1 MRRLSRLATGL
12 VAFCVVDV
20 ALQLYT
26 PLVMHGTPEWLLL
39 ALVFAPGAWFLLR
52 SGPFR
57 SGDAIRLSM
66 WIFPPSALVYCLG
79 AYLLDGMALH
89 AGMLFFAY
97 LAVTLLV
104 VAGAYAWAL
113 LGRFPGLV
121 RARAHVTQPRA
132 ELLAD
137 APLRIEPEELE
148 QVAALRDPV
157 LRNYMITQRYHDL
170 SIEVARAIAGPN
182 ANWCTF
188 ASWASKTAGESIR
201 DQEVPPVVL
210 EILRKEQRL
219 HDLLDRMREALG
231 DRVHLNI
238 PDVFDVARDTLARV
252 RTQVA
257 DGNRKVFAELA
268 PVFARFLACFSPPA
282 VAGLATPE
290 LDDTAF
296 ARFHAG
302 LRPGSSESG
311 GQELLRQAFGA
322 YREATRE
329 REERPR
335 AQWMLLANGLVG
347 LHEQIRLQSNIA
359 AALNAPVDVVASEG
373 LLAQL
378 SHLLPAH
385 LRAELQAL
393 LAPASGLA
401 LRIARAVWQRIA
413 TAAAMHISLPYGAQ
427 IPLGEDVCVSLG
439 EEFPPDLRALT
450 LAELKALLARY
461 GADHASPDGVGAL
474 DWGSLDDRMRFILD
488 LFRATQQQ
496 NDLLEQPFSRGHRLE
511 LEARFAA
518 ADEER
523 PEPQRLPESV
533 PPRAAE

>member
-1 MRRLSRLATGL
+1 
-12 VAFCVVDV
+12 V
-20 ALQLYT
+20 
-26 PLVMHGTPEWLLL
+26 
-39 ALVFAPGAWFLLR
+39 WFLLR

-57 SGDAIRLSM
+57 SADPIRLTM
-66 WIFPPSALVYCLG
+66 WIFPPGALAYCMVV
-79 AYLLDGMALH
+79 YLLDGVALR
-89 AGMLFFAY
+89 AGLLFFGY
-97 LAVTLLV
+97 VVLALLV
-104 VAGAYAWAL
+104 AAAAYAWAL

-121 RARAHVTQPRA
+121 KARPHVTPPRA

-137 APLRIEPEELE
+137 APLRVGPEELE

-170 SIEVARAIAGPN
+170 SIELARAIAGPN

-210 EILRKEQRL
+210 EILRAEQRL
-219 HDLLDRMREALG
+219 HDLLDGVREALG
-231 DRVHLNI
+231 DRVLVSA

-268 PVFARFLACFSPPA
+268 PLFARFLACFTPTPTAPA
-282 VAGLATPE
+282 AGAVGGAQ
-290 LDDTAF
+290 LDEAAF
-296 ARFHAG
+296 ARFHAE
-302 LRPGSSESG
+302 LRPGSTESG
-311 GQELLRQAFGA
+311 GQELLRQGFDA

-329 REERPR
+329 RDPRQR

-347 LHEQIRLQSNIA
+347 LHEQMRLQSNIA

-373 LLAQL
+373 LIAQL
-378 SHLLPAH
+378 AGVLPAQ
-385 LRAELQAL
+385 LRSELQAL
-393 LAPASGLA
+393 LAPASALA

-439 EEFPPDLRALT
+439 QEFPPDLRALS
-450 LAELKALLARY
+450 LVELRALVARY
-461 GADHASPDGVGAL
+461 GAEHAEPGGLGAL
-474 DWGSLDDRMRFILD
+474 DWASLDDRMRFILD
-488 LFRATQQQ
+488 LFRATQQET
-496 NDLLEQPFSRGHRLE
+496 DLLSQPFSRGHRLE

-518 ADEER
+518 AAGAQ
-523 PEPQRLPESV
+523 PEAARLPESV